1 MAQFL
6 ERCQLVKLLKKLLM
20 IIVAALVVLVPLAI
34 TFTIGWRPIL
44 GPRSRPVTDRKFEA
58 TPARL
63 ERGRYVVNSVAL
75 CFECHSEHDA
85 SLPDVPVMAGREGS
99 GFNFGKDPDLGSDFI
114 TRNITP
120 DKETGIGS
128 WTDDEIARAIREGI
142 DRDGNMLF
150 PAMPYGDFHSMSDED
165 VASVIVYLRSLP
177 PIHNNP
183 GKLRAPF
190 PINRL
195 VMSVPEPITSPVNDP
210 DMSTPLARGTHIAR
224 LAHCAACHTPRDS
237 RGQPME
243 NLAFAGGS
251 TFQAIAGGKPINSL
265 NLTSDPSGIPYYDE
279 AVFIK
284 TIRTGQ
290 IGARHLN
297 PIMPWKSFRNMTD
310 EDLKSVWAFISS
322 QKPVKH
328 LVDNSVEAT
337 MCPLCGNKHGLGEKN
352 K

>member
-1 MAQFL
+1 M
-6 ERCQLVKLLKKLLM
+6 KLLKKIVL
-20 IIVAALVVLVPLAI
+20 IVVAALIVLVPLAI
-34 TFTIGWRPIL
+34 TFTVGWRPFL

-58 TPARL
+58 TAARL
-63 ERGRYVVNSVAL
+63 ERGKYVVNSVAL
-75 CFECHSEHDA
+75 CFECHSERDRNA
-85 SLPDVPVMAGREGS
+85 PDVPILPGREGS
-99 GFNFGKDPDLGSDFI
+99 GFNFGMDPDIGNDFI

-120 DKETGIGS
+120 DKETGIGN

-142 DRDGNMLF
+142 DREGNTLF
-150 PAMPYGDFHSMSDED
+150 PAMPYDDFRAMSDED
-165 VASVIVYLRSLP
+165 LASVIVYLRSLP

-195 VMSVPEPITSPVNDP
+195 VMSAPEPITSPVNDS
-210 DMSTPLARGTHIAR
+210 DMSTPQARGAHIVR

-251 TFQAIAGGKPINSL
+251 TFFVISGAKPVNSL
-265 NLTSDPSGIPYYDE
+265 NLTPDPSGIPYYNE
-279 AVFIK
+279 AIFIQ

-297 PIMPWKSFRNMTD
+297 PVMPWKSLRNMTD
-310 EDLKSVWAFISS
+310 DDLKSVWAFISS
-322 QKPVKH
+322 RKPVKH
-328 LVDNSVEAT
+328 LVDNTVEPT
-337 MCPLCGNKHGLGEKN
+337 MCPLCGNKHGLGDKN